1 MFEFEKYF
9 RQLTGNH
16 PFDWQ
21 KRLFRKLLAGDF
33 PDACDIPT
41 GLGKTSVMAIWLV
54 ALAYLIKERVRK
66 IPLRLVYVV
75 DRRVIVDQ
83 ATAEA
88 ENLLNKLSEALSDES
103 NPLHPIAQTL
113 RSASMKGQE
122 SLISLSTLRG
132 QKADNRE

>member
-1 MFEFEKYF
+1 MDAMINFEKCF
-9 RQLTGNH
+9 RQLTGNV

-21 KRLFRKLLAGDF
+21 ERLFQKFLNGDF

-41 GLGKTSVMAIWLV
+41 GLGKTSVMTVWLI
-54 ALAYLIKERVRK
+54 ALAYLIRVRERK

-88 ENLLNKLSEALSDES
+88 ENLLRKLSEALSDGS
-103 NPLHPIAQTL
+103 NPLHLLVQTF
-113 RSASMKGQE
+113 
-122 SLISLSTLRG
+122 
-132 QKADNRE
+132 